1 MTFNSIAKN
10 TIKENKNM
18 LVPYYLMAS
27 YAYYKEDDPLFT
39 DALFDDMSKQMLN
52 EWDDIEHFHKHLINK
67 DDLAAGSYL
76 GEYPSIVEGAVNNFR
91 KQHTKS
97 RKRKA
102 K

>member
-1 MTFNSIAKN
+1 
-10 TIKENKNM
+10 
-18 LVPYYLMAS
+18 
-27 YAYYKEDDPLFT
+27 
-39 DALFDDMSKQMLN
+39 MLN
-52 EWDDIEHFHKHLINK
+52 EWDDIEHFHKHLINR